1 MPFNVANISKHQ
13 FKNKVPAST
22 SPLTSSI
29 KNISLDVSNDEFKKH
44 LDTTDK
50 MNSPLAD
57 TITKLM
63 QKQSAAEIDRIKRG
77 MFDSMSS
84 QSKEIFNVSHG
95 PMPSHGK
102 RVALDANDA
111 AYMYN
116 TLVIDENATM
126 EA

>member
-1 MPFNVANISKHQ
+1 MPT
-13 FKNKVPAST
+13 ST

-63 QKQSAAEIDRIKRG
+63 QKQSAADIDRIKRG
-77 MFDSMSS
+77 MFDSNLNTMSS
-84 QSKEIFNVSHG
+84 QSKEILNMSLG

-111 AYMYN
+111 AFMYN

-126 EA
+126 EAQRREK